1 MSEIDTFSFPPIGRD
16 GLAEWSKAQASGAS
30 PKGRGFLPC
39 AGNPLWEIQ
48 TRGTWQ
54 SRCVLRGCVG
64 VGVMRHAYHLAQ
76 FLPHRAI
83 SSSSSLDHLLKNGE
97 TVLAGSVC
105 LNGMKV
111 DNIVQT
117 FHYVPVDFKHYASN
131 SFAFVNDQAEQ
142 FRRGWRQLQAGKND
156 VYLLPESSSSIR
168 KWRHSSFL
176 HSVSSYQAEG
186 RFTYKDD
193 PAVKSGRDSCRWQNH
208 AGRELPQQ
216 EGRRPKDRSGIKGG

>member
-1 MSEIDTFSFPPIGRD
+1 MLTCRGLFRRGNAFAFRGSGACVLVTECDPIRAQQACIQGV
-16 GLAEWSKAQASGAS
+16 QAS
-30 PKGRGFLPC
+30 C
-39 AGNPLWEIQ
+39 
-48 TRGTWQ
+48 
-54 SRCVLRGCVG
+54 LRSTP
-64 VGVMRHAYHLAQ
+64 

-105 LNGMKV
+105 LKGMKV

-186 RFTYKDD
+186 RFTCKDD

-216 EGRRPKDRSGIKGG
+216 EGRRPKDRSGKKGGADSELPGWQPKEKEA

>member
-1 MSEIDTFSFPPIGRD
+1 MSEIDTFSSPPGDFI
-16 GLAEWSKAQASGAS
+16 
-30 PKGRGFLPC
+30 
-39 AGNPLWEIQ
+39 III
-48 TRGTWQ
+48 T
-54 SRCVLRGCVG
+54 
-64 VGVMRHAYHLAQ
+64 
-76 FLPHRAI
+76 
-83 SSSSSLDHLLKNGE
+83 LDHLLKNNAIVGNSKHFDGE
-97 TVLAGSVC
+97 MVLAGSVC

-111 DNIVQT
+111 DIIVQT

-131 SFAFVNDQAEQ
+131 SFAFANDQAEQ

-186 RFTYKDD
+186 RFTCKDD

-208 AGRELPQQ
+208 SGRELPQQ
-216 EGRRPKDRSGIKGG
+216 EGRRPKDRSGKKGG